1 MKKLNIALLGFL
13 LLSVTNAFADTGR
26 FSLGLVS
33 SQFNN
38 GTEIHTISEANNP
51 LGYGLYL
58 GAKMDEHVSFGFT
71 GSYLNGNLKNQQ
83 GEETSY
89 RGQAAIFLYPFKM
102 AALRPYF
109 SAGLVYT
116 YQSIDFSNAKN
127 DQNHVL
133 HFRDSLGLEYN
144 FAPRLAVNVDFAL
157 YNDIFHVIGTATSVG
172 IRYMF

>member
-1 MKKLNIALLGFL
+1 MKKLNIAFLGFL
-13 LLSVTNAFADTGR
+13 LFSLTNAFADTGR

-33 SQFNN
+33 SQFQNRTKSHN
-38 GTEIHTISEANNP
+38 ISEANNP

-58 GAKMDEHVSFGFT
+58 GVKMDEHVSFGFT
-71 GSYLNGNLKNQQ
+71 GSYLNGDLKQQQ

-89 RGQAAIFLYPFKM
+89 RGQAAIVFHPFKV
-102 AALRPYF
+102 AVLRPYF

-127 DQNHVL
+127 DENHVL
-133 HFRDSLGLEYN
+133 QFRDSLGLEYN
-144 FAPRLAVNVDFAL
+144 FAPGLAVNVDFAL
-157 YNDIFHVIGTATSVG
+157 YNDVFHVIGTATSVG